1 MRKQITTF
9 ALAAAVITST
19 SAAVSAG
26 GLAPVE
32 VAPTVF
38 VEEDEGSM
46 ESTLILTSSQENELL
61 PHVKK
66 IIGCMDAVWA
76 GGCPALYQFRGLP
89 DGPSRHGARA

>member
-46 ESTLILTSSQENELL
+46 GSLGGAAPLLLLLLVGGAAIALSDDGDGSSS
-61 PHVKK
+61 
-66 IIGCMDAVWA
+66 GSDT
-76 GGCPALYQFRGLP
+76 
-89 DGPSRHGARA
+89 DG